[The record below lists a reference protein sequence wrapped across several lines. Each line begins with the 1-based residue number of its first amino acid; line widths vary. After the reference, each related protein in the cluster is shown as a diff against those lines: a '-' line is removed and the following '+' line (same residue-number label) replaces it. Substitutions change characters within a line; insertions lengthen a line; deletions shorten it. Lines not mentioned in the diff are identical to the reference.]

1 LSLCSV
7 NAASARGGSRSGSTA
22 CCWLAAALLSATVTY
37 AADPPRLS
45 AEALG
50 PHRVRLLWS
59 APAGP
64 VSGFQV
70 WRNGQ
75 LLATLA
81 PSAGV
86 LLDEGLAARTLYRYE
101 VAAIGGPRA
110 VAALVTG
117 PEIEA
122 AALASGRFDV
132 VIYGATPGGI
142 AAAVTLGR
150 RGRRVALVEPT
161 PAIGGMLS
169 GGLGRTD
176 YGNIH
181 ALGGPF
187 AAFMT
192 AVDQYYASHY
202 PADSPNQTLK
212 RGGLYFEPHVAREI
226 LLGWLASVPS
236 VTLYRDC
243 PLAGATVEG
252 GRLTAVIVDD
262 TRRRLRRTLRAE
274 VFIDAGYEGDL
285 AAAAGCRYRLGR
297 ESHDEYGEDHAG
309 KLWWDVWKTRTELVE
324 GTGDSHV
331 QAYNYRLCLTREPA
345 DRQPVPRPPYGSYHR
360 ETYLGLLPDI
370 AKGRLKALT
379 DILSILPLPNGK
391 FDANNHPQGNPSSD
405 LIGGADAWPRA
416 TTEQRLELAQQHRDH
431 ILGLLYFL
439 QHDPAVPES
448 LRADAAAWGLAAD
461 EFPEEAG
468 WPSQIY
474 VREGRRVLGDDTLT
488 EHDTAPAPGGER
500 PPLKADAIAV
510 GSYPC
515 DSHATGGR
523 NPDHPDWL
531 EGFFYLSSGHT
542 KPYGIPYGILLP
554 QGVEG
559 LLVCGHPC
567 RVWQPAHGAGL
578 HEPRP
583 GCRDGGRSGPDPPP
597 AAARPADHPSA
608 GRAAGPGPGAD
619 GVFRPGCQDAG
630 LGRVQPLGRLGR
642 LPVLQRPARGRADGG
657 RLDRLAGPRALA
669 GLSGRRPPPAAGD
682 RGGHRAPRPGRV
694 GWQGHGLAGAA
705 QPGPGHGGPLAGH
718 RGAPFGRRVNQ
729 QEPAAG
735 RRTAA
740 PGA

>member
-1 LSLCSV
+1 
-7 NAASARGGSRSGSTA
+7 
-22 CCWLAAALLSATVTY
+22 LAAALLSATVTY

-559 LLVCGHPC
+559 LLVCGAVSATHVGYGSLRMEPVFMSLGLAAGTAADLALT
-567 RVWQPAHGAGL
+567 RRQPPRALPITRLQAELLAQGQVLTVFFDLDAKTPGWAGFNLWGAWGAF
-578 HEPRP
+578 PSFNARP
-583 GCRDGGRSGPDPPP
+583 EAELTAADWTDWLARAPWPAYQ
-597 AAARPADHPSA
+597 AAARRPPLATVAATVRRDLAALGGKAMVLPERPSRAQAMAALWQVTVARLSA
-608 GRAAGPGPGAD
+608 G
-619 GVFRPGCQDAG
+619 
-630 LGRVQPLGRLGR
+630 
-642 LPVLQRPARGRADGG
+642 
-657 RLDRLAGPRALA
+657 
-669 GLSGRRPPPAAGD
+669 
-682 RGGHRAPRPGRV
+682 
-694 GWQGHGLAGAA
+694 
-705 QPGPGHGGPLAGH
+705 
-718 RGAPFGRRVNQ
+718 
-729 QEPAAG
+729 E
-735 RRTAA
+735 
-740 PGA
+740 